1 MITTTPSVSKQDFK
15 NGTGWELKPEG
26 ACRGAVC
33 IPLPAG
39 TIDSDLVQLED
50 LAKAMRLPIVH
61 DSERSLWALGPASS
75 GGRALSDVQAEFE
88 LPTLEGTPFHLAS
101 LRGKKVLV
109 YAWAPY

>member
-1 MITTTPSVSKQDFK
+1 MITTTSNVSKQDFK

-26 ACRGAVC
+26 ACRGTVC
-33 IPLPAG
+33 IPLPPETMDG
-39 TIDSDLVQLED
+39 DLIQLEA
-50 LAKAMRLPIVH
+50 LAEAMHLPIVH

-75 GGRALSDVQAEFE
+75 GGRALSDVQADFE
-88 LPTLEGTPFHLAS
+88 LPTLEGTPFQLAS